1 MSWEMKDKR
10 KDKRKEN
17 KWGCFGRFTTLE
29 SRQRNFEWLCGLW
42 RKQLQPLWS
51 TCGGDRNWGP
61 DTEILENT
69 VDEMSKFKIGTT
81 NDREIENEEEIE
93 SIGDNDDVDEKERE
107 EYANLLIQY
116 D

>member
-1 MSWEMKDKR
+1 
-10 KDKRKEN
+10 
-17 KWGCFGRFTTLE
+17 
-29 SRQRNFEWLCGLW
+29 
-42 RKQLQPLWS
+42 
-51 TCGGDRNWGP
+51 
-61 DTEILENT
+61 
-69 VDEMSKFKIGTT
+69 MSKFKIGTT